1 LYKVNNQAVD
11 GSVQGGHVYIGTNS
25 TFHSDANTYTNARTN
40 LGGCVVI
47 QGQTKVFF
55 KNDVFRG
62 CTAEYGGAIY
72 GVDFGSLTIRDCQ
85 FMKNAVFGGKGQNI
99 YLERFNG
106 TFTIEDSN
114 LESFLSSIY
123 INDGYD
129 LVTNKVIMTFGSDQ
143 LIYPEDL
150 YKFIK
155 PKKVVNKELVAI
167 KKEMDKFGGAEKAG
181 RKICNATDTTSLC
194 DLVRKRQVILD
205 REDASP
211 LRIIEDI

>member
-1 LYKVNNQAVD
+1 
-11 GSVQGGHVYIGTNS
+11 
-25 TFHSDANTYTNARTN
+25 
-40 LGGCVVI
+40 
-47 QGQTKVFF
+47 
-55 KNDVFRG
+55 
-62 CTAEYGGAIY
+62 
-72 GVDFGSLTIRDCQ
+72 
-85 FMKNAVFGGKGQNI
+85 MKNAVFGGKGQNI

-129 LVTNKVIMTFGSDQ
+129 LVTNKVVMTFGSDQ

-155 PKKVVNKELVAI
+155 PKEVVNKELVAI
-167 KKEMDKFGGAEKAG
+167 KTEMDKFGGADGKT
-181 RKICNATDTTSLC
+181 CNATDTTSLC